1 MFIELLRRECLLAWR
16 RPGEAATPLV
26 FFLVTS
32 MLFPLGLSPSPDLLK
47 PLAPGL
53 IWVIAFLAGMLGMQ
67 SVFREDYD
75 DGSLEQL
82 LLSPRP
88 LTLAILAKA
97 SGHWLVTGLPIICGA
112 AVVAEMLFVPP
123 QALAVLIGGLALGTP
138 VLTLLGTLVAALTV
152 GLRQAAILAPVLIL
166 PLATPVLI
174 FGAHGAILAMNGQPV
189 GQAFTALAGMFIL
202 AVSLLPPAAALAL
215 RIGHE
220 A

>member
-16 RPGEAATPLV
+16 RPGEALTPLV

-32 MLFPLGLSPSPDLLK
+32 MLFPLGLTPDPDLLR

-53 IWVIAFLAGMLGMQ
+53 IWVIAFLAGMLGVQ
-67 SVFREDYD
+67 GLFRADYD

-97 SGHWLVTGLPIICGA
+97 LGHWLVTGLPIVCGA
-112 AVVAEMLFVPP
+112 ALVAEMLFVPP
-123 QALAVLIGGLALGTP
+123 HVLAALVAGLALGTP
-138 VLTLLGTLVAALTV
+138 ILTLLGTLVSALTV
-152 GLRQAAILAPVLIL
+152 GLRQAAVLAPVLIL
-166 PLATPVLI
+166 PLSVPVLI
-174 FGAHGAILAMNGQPV
+174 FGAHSALLAMHGQSTAR
-189 GQAFTALAGMFIL
+189 AFVVLAGMLIL
-202 AVSLLPPAAALAL
+202 ALSLLPAAAALGL